1 MPTIDIQ
8 YFKEDSFVHRLH
20 PFTKVVF
27 EISVLVAAAAFNEPL
42 FLAVV
47 ILAIMGVAA
56 LAKIPARKF
65 RYMWVLT
72 YIVLFMVITQG
83 VWFTSFG
90 DFGDIDVE
98 FEWRTLFNLWPA
110 WAPGGPRIPV
120 IFEGANYGFSLGL
133 RVVAISFAFPILVL
147 TTHPSDL
154 TRFLS
159 QIRIVSWRI
168 PYNVIF
174 VFTTA
179 FRYIPTVSR
188 EFDQTLD
195 AQRSRGVHFGGFN
208 PIRQIRVLMTLFVPV
223 LTSSLLSAHD
233 LTLALETRAF
243 GAPTERTFIHE
254 VHWRKADWGVTA
266 LLIIIV
272 VVCLILANRYG
283 LGVLPYTPQR
293 NI

>member
-20 PFTKVVF
+20 PFTKILF
-27 EISVLVAAAAFNEPL
+27 EIAVLVTAAAFNEPL

-47 ILAIMGVAA
+47 IVAIIGVAV
-56 LAKIPARKF
+56 LARIPARKF
-65 RYMWVLT
+65 RYMWVLA

-98 FEWRTLFNLWPA
+98 FEWRTLFHLWPT
-110 WAPGGPRIPV
+110 WAPGGPRVPV
-120 IFEGANYGFSLGL
+120 ILEGANYGFSLGL
-133 RVVAISFAFPILVL
+133 RVVAISLAFPILVL

-159 QIRIVSWRI
+159 QIRIGSWRI

-195 AQRSRGVHFGGFN
+195 AQRSRGVNFGGYN
-208 PIRQIRVLMTLFVPV
+208 PIRKIRVVMSLFVPV

-254 VHWRKADWGVTA
+254 VHWRRADWVVA
-266 LLIIIV
+266 VLLIVTV
-272 VVCLILANRYG
+272 VVCLLLANSYG

-293 NI
+293 NV

>member
-8 YFKEDSFVHRLH
+8 YFKEESFVHRLH
-20 PFTKVVF
+20 PFTKILF
-27 EISVLVAAAAFNEPL
+27 EFSVLVIAAAFNEPL
-42 FLAVV
+42 FLAAV
-47 ILAIMGVAA
+47 ILGIIGVAV
-56 LAKIPARKF
+56 LARIPARKF
-65 RYMWVLT
+65 RYMWVLV

-90 DFGDIDVE
+90 DFGDITVD
-98 FEWRTLFNLWPA
+98 FEWRTLFHLWPA

-120 IFEGANYGFSLGL
+120 ILQGANYGFSLGL
-133 RVVAISFAFPILVL
+133 RVVAISLAFPILVL

-159 QIRIVSWRI
+159 QIRIASWRI

-179 FRYIPTVSR
+179 FRYTPTVSR

-195 AQRSRGVHFGGFN
+195 AQRSRGVHFGGYN
-208 PIRQIRVLMTLFVPV
+208 PIRQIKVLTTLFVPV

-254 VHWRKADWGVTA
+254 VHWRRADWGVSA
-266 LLIIIV
+266 LLIIIAV
-272 VVCLILANRYG
+272 ACLILANVYDH
-283 LGVLPYTPQR
+283 GVLPYTPQR
-293 NI
+293 NF